1 MDTKLVKV
9 TNRSGG
15 SVCYHIPERHLNRV
29 FQPHETKF
37 LSVEELMEVSVQP
50 GGRELLY
57 NFLLI
62 QDAQAMRQILNANEA
77 PEYWLTEE
85 NIPAWMTS
93 CSLDEFKDGLD
104 FAPEGVKDLIKDLA
118 VSMPLNDM
126 AKREAIKDMIG
137 FDVTKAIEIERLS
150 KAEDS
155 ADEAES
161 AKSSGKRR
169 SAAAT
174 INNITNT
181 SATTGGY
188 KVVSRGE

>member
-15 SVCYHIPERHLNRV
+15 SVCYYIPERHLNRV
-29 FQPHETKF
+29 FQPHETKS

-118 VSMPLNDM
+118 ISMPLNDM
-126 AKREAIKDMIG
+126 AKREAIKEMIG

-150 KAEDS
+150 KTDDS
-155 ADEAES
+155 ADETES
-161 AKSSGKRR
+161 IKSSGKRR